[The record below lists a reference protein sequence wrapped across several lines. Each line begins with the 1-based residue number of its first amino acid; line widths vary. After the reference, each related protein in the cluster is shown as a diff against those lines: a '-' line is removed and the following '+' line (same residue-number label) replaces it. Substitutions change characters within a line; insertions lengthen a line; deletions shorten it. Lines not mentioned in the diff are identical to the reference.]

1 MSNAIRAIAA
11 AGLLAVAS
19 TGWAEQARTFGSH
32 EVHYSAVGTTTL
44 PAEIAAQYGIQ
55 RSARRAMI
63 NITVIDT
70 TRQEPRPVRAE
81 VGVTAVNLS
90 EQLRRIDMR
99 RIVEGEAVYNIGT
112 FRITDGETLE
122 FTVRVRPPGREDP
135 HLLSF
140 RKTFHI
146 E

>member
-11 AGLLAVAS
+11 AGLLALAS
-19 TGWAEQARTFGSH
+19 TGWAEQAEVFGSH
-32 EVHYSAVGTTTL
+32 EIHYSAVPTTTL
-44 PAEIAAQYGIQ
+44 PARVAAQYGIP

-63 NITVIDT
+63 NITVMDT
-70 TRQEPRPVRAE
+70 SGEQPRSVRAE
-81 VGVTAVNLS
+81 VGVNAVNLS
-90 EQLRRIDMR
+90 DQLRRIDMR
-99 RIVEGEAVYNIGT
+99 RIVEGEAVYHIGV
-112 FRITDGETLE
+112 FRISDGETLE

-140 RKTFHI
+140 RKTFHV